1 MSDMAPLSR
10 DHVHGSPAE
19 GAPMVVLYAPLG
31 SAAFAAAHAVLEQQS
46 AQGTITYV
54 YRPLWVATAK
64 DTRQTLQGYGVQ
76 LAIKNMEYKA
86 MDDAAIKDLGGMD
99 DLDGEAALEGAAED
113 EDEHGFYFGTLR
125 TRRPELNDTITT
137 FKDMLAASLSSQDS
151 SSLKVWALQDLGVL
165 ASSRVLNSK
174 EPLRAL
180 VEISQNFPFIAPS
193 LTKGKVDKQLEEE
206 VEQLQ
211 HSAWGPGFSGAFIN
225 GRELPIGENDLAGLL
240 QTIRRE
246 LHTVDALGFLQL
258 PISTTRKLLQLPAPS
273 TSLRIDAKHPAVFV
287 LNDVAKD
294 KRYAQWPPTVRELL
308 RPNMWGQI
316 SFCRKNVFTMVFVVD
331 PATEDGLAAL
341 GYMGSL
347 FQQGAPIR
355 FGVVLAPGASRAA
368 KGAKGGARRGTPFE
382 AGSASRLKALAST
395 YDAAWDADAQVKK
408 LAAAADAAP
417 PPADAADAT
426 GSAVALDDEDE
437 ETKASAALGLL
448 LTKLFIF
455 CKRKAGN
462 QAAMSFLALTNE
474 VREVG
479 GFFGSHTDPLTEA
492 HLQQA
497 FTHAVQRKKIDGAP
511 IFEGL
516 RSGTLTDY
524 DAEAAAGLSFLQEKG
539 LEAPALLT
547 NGVYTPLAGQ
557 SVEQE
562 VMNALNAEVRSVQ
575 QLVRARKIT
584 DETADVYSA
593 IANHSATFPRYN
605 KDLLLSQEKITL
617 VSLEPAAALKEHMR
631 WLYSPRAAAGE
642 EEEAAEAVE
651 PPEPAAE
658 MQDEMGDEYGEGGN
672 PFDEE
677 EQGGLGEGE
686 GAAAAPAK
694 PITGLRAVTHLVS
707 VDLLDEEGLVLL
719 AHSLQALEASP
730 AGRLRLGVLLNPAK
744 PSAAAAA
751 AAAAWMA
758 LAAEPEPVP
767 RLRRL
772 LALLLLAVR
781 AAGPSG
787 TPDAAA
793 VLSSP
798 LLGHLGGRAAAA
810 PPEALAAHRA
820 TCAQLGLQPGA
831 AAVISN
837 GRLVH
842 TSGPAGLSLDEVD
855 LALLE
860 EFEFKQRAEAAGV
873 HIAEA
878 SPPAAEDGS
887 TLSEAQA
894 EDWRSDALM
903 FAAVQ
908 LSAMRLANHEA
919 SDGRRKMQLGDD
931 LACGRN
937 CVVLPGHGAGEAM
950 ELVAV
955 LDPLSKEAQRFGPIA
970 MQLQQA
976 LGLTITLHLNPE
988 LKMSE
993 FPLENFYR
1001 YVVALEPRFTDAGA
1015 SLAPQDDHALFASL
1029 RTPQVLTLHLDAP
1042 DKWLVECVEA
1052 AYDMDNVR
1060 LSQMP
1065 DTQRTLTAR
1074 YELTAI
1080 LITGAC
1086 EDVSS
1091 NDPPSGLQLLLGTA
1105 TRPHITDTLVMS
1117 NLGYFQLKAAPGVW
1131 EIQLAPGP
1139 SSDVYQ
1145 IKGEPSL
1152 LATGHSAT
1160 SARKS
1165 GIELA
1170 RLVPLTKLRV
1180 AVHSFSGEHTLLLA
1194 TKRPGMERVSI
1205 LDDDKRQKEG
1215 GGGGGGELAADAGV
1229 LGSLKSWA
1237 GFGGAGGADDETVH
1251 VFSLA
1256 SGHLY
1261 ERFLKIMMVSVLQ
1274 RTERKVKFWLLKNFL
1289 SPAFIAELPS
1299 LAAAAGFEYGLVQ
1312 YQWPSWL
1319 HKQTNKQRIIWGY
1332 KILFLDVM
1340 FPLSVRKI
1348 IYIDADQVVNA
1359 DVGELWDTPL
1369 KGRAAVGMTPFCNKD
1384 ANADTTGF
1392 RFFAQGYWKDHLN
1405 GRPYHISALFVVDLH
1420 KFRRRGYGDQY
1431 RIFYD
1436 NLSKDPNSLSNLDQ
1450 DLPNYAQHVV
1460 PIHSL
1465 PESWLWCET
1474 WCGNQTKPEAK
1485 TIDLCNNPL
1494 TKEPKLNQATRVIG
1508 QRWTDLDE
1516 HARKLSVG
1524 EATGVA
1530 KTVASS
1536 ADSTPGAF

>member
-1 MSDMAPLSR
+1 M
-10 DHVHGSPAE
+10 
-19 GAPMVVLYAPLG
+19 
-31 SAAFAAAHAVLEQQS
+31 
-46 AQGTITYV
+46 
-54 YRPLWVATAK
+54 
-64 DTRQTLQGYGVQ
+64 
-76 LAIKNMEYKA
+76 
-86 MDDAAIKDLGGMD
+86 
-99 DLDGEAALEGAAED
+99 
-113 EDEHGFYFGTLR
+113 
-125 TRRPELNDTITT
+125 
-137 FKDMLAASLSSQDS
+137 
-151 SSLKVWALQDLGVL
+151 WALQDLGVL

-193 LTKGKVDKQLEEE
+193 LTKSKVDRALEEE

-355 FGVVLAPGASRAA
+355 FGVVLAPGASSAGA
-368 KGAKGGARRGTPFE
+368 AKGGARRGTPFE
-382 AGSASRLKALAST
+382 AGSASRLKALRST

-408 LAAAADAAP
+408 LAAVADAAP
-417 PPADAADAT
+417 PPADAADAA
-426 GSAVALDDEDE
+426 GGAVAVDDEDE
-437 ETKASAALGLL
+437 ESKASAALGLL

-462 QAAMSFLALTNE
+462 QAAMSFLALTNQ

-492 HLQQA
+492 HLEQA
-497 FTHAVQRKKIDGAP
+497 FNHAVQRKKIDGAP

-524 DAEAAAGLSFLQEKG
+524 DAEAAAGLAFLQEKG

-547 NGVYTPLAGQ
+547 NGVHTPLAGQ

-617 VSLEPAAALKEHMR
+617 VSLEPAPALKEHMR
-631 WLYSPRAAAGE
+631 WLYSPREAE
-642 EEEAAEAVE
+642 SAAEAEEPPLE

-658 MQDEMGDEYGEGGN
+658 MQDEMGDD
-672 PFDEE
+672 PFDDE
-677 EQGGLGEGE
+677 EQGGLGEG
-686 GAAAAPAK
+686 GAAAPAK

-730 AGRLRLGVLLNPAK
+730 AGRLRLGVLLNPAR
-744 PSAAAAA
+744 PSAGAAA

-767 RLRRL
+767 QLRRL

-793 VLSSP
+793 VLASP

-837 GRLVH
+837 GRLVR
-842 TSGPAGLSLDEVD
+842 TSGPDGLSLDEVD

-931 LACGRN
+931 LACGHN

-1001 YVVALEPRFTDAGA
+1001 YVVALEPRFTEAGA

-1131 EIQLAPGP
+1131 AIQLAPGP

-1205 LDDDKRQKEG
+1205 LDDDKRQKE
-1215 GGGGGGELAADAGV
+1215 GGGGELAADAGV